1 MNEGEYLEM
10 VNQLQEKFNLNELEN
25 NKIKEGYI
33 ELKKNF
39 ISLYGIIRI
48 LDMSEDID
56 HDAVIDAARTFASSI
71 YDEFI
76 L

>member
-25 NKIKEGYI
+25 NRIKEGYI
-33 ELKKNF
+33 GLKKNF